1 MQSHVLLFLNRRSSD
16 LLAISIKSDN
26 WHISISED
34 MIKWKQNTMEANAA
48 CYLTTCHD
56 STEDIWLYYT
66 FGLLV
71 KWIRTQL
78 ATIAPH
84 GNIKSIRSKS
94 SYKPQENILF
104 VNHQHRPELKNFH
117 ARDMQIF
124 MMAFYCMKYL
134 DFQIL
139 IPP

>member
-1 MQSHVLLFLNRRSSD
+1 MEFQFWVAKYRAPPTFTEHVLILMCHVHVSPVHTSTVMVRSQVWCSHMFCFFSQSSD
-16 LLAISIKSDN
+16 LLAVSTKSDN

-34 MIKWKQNTMEANAA
+34 MIKWKQNTMGANAA

-84 GNIKSIRSKS
+84 GNIKSIRSK
-94 SYKPQENILF
+94 
-104 VNHQHRPELKNFH
+104 
-117 ARDMQIF
+117 
-124 MMAFYCMKYL
+124 
-134 DFQIL
+134 
-139 IPP
+139 